1 MSHNKASMLGP
12 SGFFLP
18 TGPENI
24 DKSNDLELI
33 HSSKHGFNELYRLQ
47 KNGRFFVYKALKPEL
62 RGNLMYEDLLSKDFN
77 IGFSLSHPGLCQYYG
92 KISHPQIGSCIIM
105 EWIDGCTLEELL
117 AEGRV
122 NRTLAQKVICEIC
135 DALGYMHRKQI
146 IHRDLKPENILITH
160 NGQNVKIIDFG
171 LSDADSFAVFKAP
184 AGTRAY
190 ASPELIAGE
199 TIDARSDIWSLGVII
214 NELHP
219 YYRKVAQ
226 KCLVRNREARRSNAE
241 LVRKDVLREGSR
253 RLWNKVAWATSAV
266 CIIIGALALWKATM
280 FQPDL
285 KSGTTVT
292 EEIPADSS
300 PAIEQALTKEAVIER
315 KDSTVRKVSAPAK
328 TKSRSNG
335 QTPSTA
341 QTPATPAA
349 APKQSAPTPSEE
361 SIDAE
366 SLEDLFNQAAQQI
379 L

>member
-1 MSHNKASMLGP
+1 MIGP

-18 TGPENI
+18 SGPDDINY
-24 DKSNDLELI
+24 SNNLELI
-33 HSSKHGFNELYRLQ
+33 HSSKDGFNELYRVQ

-62 RGNLMYEDLLSKDFN
+62 YGNLLYEDLLTKDFN

-105 EWIDGCTLEELL
+105 EWIDGCTLEELM
-117 AEGRV
+117 AEGRID
-122 NRTLAQKVICEIC
+122 RTLARKIICEIC

-160 NGQNVKIIDFG
+160 NGQNVKVIDFG

-199 TIDARSDIWSLGVII
+199 AIDVRSDIWSLGVII
-214 NELHP
+214 DELHP
-219 YYRKVAQ
+219 YYKKVAQ
-226 KCLVRNREARRSNAE
+226 KCLIRNREARHASAE
-241 LVRKDVLREGSR
+241 MVKKDVLREGSR
-253 RLWNKVAWATSAV
+253 RFWSRAAWAAFAV
-266 CIIIGALALWKATM
+266 CIITGAIIWRGSDLA
-280 FQPDL
+280 QP
-285 KSGTTVT
+285 
-292 EEIPADSS
+292 DSS
-300 PAIEQALTKEAVIER
+300 PAATVSETPQTDSSTAIEQTVKEELATEH
-315 KDSTVRKVSAPAK
+315 KDSPVHKVSAPAK
-328 TKSRSNG
+328 TNNKSNR

-341 QTPATPAA
+341 QTPVTPA
-349 APKQSAPTPSEE
+349 APKQSASTPSEE

-366 SLEDLFNQAAQQI
+366 SLEDLFNQAARQI